1 MRIQGLM
8 FPTRGIGPRLSDK
21 SKSLAGSIAC
31 AAACV
36 AGRFR
41 MVVLNGRRHVGKTM
55 CRGFARLPGPA
66 ICMGIAS
73 LDTLWPKLSRVRPSS
88 LLLMLFELEVLLT
101 WARELRLEYE
111 VGS

>member
-1 MRIQGLM
+1 
-8 FPTRGIGPRLSDK
+8 
-21 SKSLAGSIAC
+21 
-31 AAACV
+31 
-36 AGRFR
+36 

-73 LDTLWPKLSRVRPSS
+73 LGMPWPKSSGVRPGLS
-88 LLLMLFELEVLLT
+88 LSMLFEIEVLLT
-101 WARELRLEYE
+101 WACELRLEYE

>member
-1 MRIQGLM
+1 
-8 FPTRGIGPRLSDK
+8 
-21 SKSLAGSIAC
+21 
-31 AAACV
+31 
-36 AGRFR
+36 

-55 CRGFARLPGPA
+55 RRGFARLLGPS

-73 LDTLWPKLSRVRPSS
+73 LDMLWPKLSRVWPGS
-88 LLLMLFELEVLLT
+88 LLPMLFELEVLLT

>member
-1 MRIQGLM
+1 ML
-8 FPTRGIGPRLSDK
+8 PTREIGQRLSDK

-66 ICMGIAS
+66 ICMGIALLETPWLES
-73 LDTLWPKLSRVRPSS
+73 SRVRPGS
-88 LLLMLFELEVLLT
+88 LLPMLFELEVLLT

>member
-8 FPTRGIGPRLSDK
+8 FPTREIGPRLSDK
-21 SKSLAGSIAC
+21 SKSLASSIAC
-31 AAACV
+31 AAASV

-101 WARELRLEYE
+101 WTRELRLEYE

>member
-1 MRIQGLM
+1 
-8 FPTRGIGPRLSDK
+8 
-21 SKSLAGSIAC
+21 
-31 AAACV
+31 
-36 AGRFR
+36 

-55 CRGFARLPGPA
+55 RRGFARLLGPA

-73 LDTLWPKLSRVRPSS
+73 LDMLWPKLSRVRPGLS
-88 LLLMLFELEVLLT
+88 LSMLFELEVLLT

>member
-1 MRIQGLM
+1 
-8 FPTRGIGPRLSDK
+8 
-21 SKSLAGSIAC
+21 
-31 AAACV
+31 
-36 AGRFR
+36 

-73 LDTLWPKLSRVRPSS
+73 LGTLWPNSSRVRPGLKLS
-88 LLLMLFELEVLLT
+88 MLFELEVLLM
-101 WARELRLEYE
+101 WVRELHLEYE